1 MAGAR
6 LSRVRELDI
15 ADPITVTCRAAG
27 SFTLSAGTLE
37 PAVVLERLLVALS
50 VLSLSEYRRLLAP
63 DGPLAGAPR
72 AALRDGSSS
81 WWDTH
86 DAGMF
91 LQAVFSAI
99 NAAAPAG
106 YACSWVECDRIVL
119 GRVDAGELDWRQL
132 GARASAPPAVS
143 VVRERVR

>member
-1 MAGAR
+1 M
-6 LSRVRELDI
+6 V
-15 ADPITVTCRAAG
+15 DPITVTCLSAG

-37 PAVVLERLLVALS
+37 PAIVLERLLVALS
-50 VLSLSEYRRLLAP
+50 VLSLPEYRRLLAP

-91 LQAVFSAI
+91 LRAVFGAI
-99 NAAAPAG
+99 NAAAPPG
-106 YACSWVECDRIVL
+106 YACSWVERDRIEL
-119 GRVDAGELDWRQL
+119 RRIDTSELDWRQL
-132 GARASAPPAVS
+132 GAGVSAPPAVS

>member
-1 MAGAR
+1 M
-6 LSRVRELDI
+6 RELDR
-15 ADPITVTCRAAG
+15 ADPITVTCLAAG

-37 PAVVLERLLVALS
+37 PAIVLERLLVALS

-63 DGPLAGAPR
+63 DGPLACAPR
-72 AALRDGSSS
+72 GALRDGSSS

-86 DAGMF
+86 DAGRF
-91 LQAVFSAI
+91 LQAVFGAI

-106 YACSWVECDRIVL
+106 YACSWVEHDRIEL
-119 GRVDAGELDWRQL
+119 RRVDPWALDWRQH
-132 GARASAPPAVS
+132 GAAVSVPPAVS